1 MAKGFTSRHHTKAGS
16 PNRNRPRSSQPAS
29 QDTSVL
35 RILPA
40 PISAPDPLTFDDLII
55 AEAFEDSQ
63 ARKNLWLHAAGFGV
77 SA

>member
-1 MAKGFTSRHHTKAGS
+1 VSGS
-16 PNRNRPRSSQPAS
+16 LNGNLPRPSQPANH
-29 QDTSVL
+29 DTPIL

-40 PISAPDPLTFDDLII
+40 PIPASSPLSFDDLII

-63 ARKNLWLHAAGFGV
+63 ARKLLWLQAAGYGV